1 MDTGTTPNEDHGSA
15 APSDLVWRSV
25 EEHADVASGAS
36 SADFDSAAPETVQTP
51 SFLQMTE
58 QAPPIQAPSFMSAM
72 APVATPA
79 FALHSPPA
87 DEEALFEDLGDH
99 GDNSRSGL
107 DPVGSFELPGSFA
120 SALEVPDL
128 DVVATVDAPNS
139 FAASSAFDM
148 PRSTVESTPFDA
160 ASPFVAPATFEAPS
174 SFVAPVT
181 FEAPSSFVAPVT
193 FEAPS
198 SFAAATID
206 QDPARQE
213 GAFDPLGSGF
223 DAPPAP
229 DGTTT
234 PGSFTSM
241 FENLA
246 QPVVASQESEGS
258 KSRFGRKKKTEADEF
273 AVSAVKSET
282 ATKAK
287 REKSPKEQGAAKE
300 GKKFGLGRKK
310 GDADIAASPLPTFGM
325 PGPAGAVTT
334 FGIPGTVAGG
344 SNFGTPETL
353 APTTP
358 ARSDAP
364 SDPFANLVQTEQPA
378 AKKSRFSR
386 PQKEAKAPEDP
397 KGLEA
402 GGESGRSFPRK
413 FVIPAAMALVGVA
426 GGGAY
431 VAVSGGSVP
440 TAAPVAASAPAP
452 VATEAPPVESSIPA
466 DGAASGTDL
475 PPDLALADPLSSDGG
490 GDERT
495 IEAPI
500 EPITVVDEGDPT
512 DIGSGETTDPAASAS
527 TVPGALPGAVA
538 SGVPVVEPTTTVAAV
553 VPVTAGRFAVGA
565 CVKVVGNVN
574 DRTRRVS
581 GASITTTDCAAA
593 HNAEIVSTFDPQ
605 GDCERSVVAFV
616 GYPEQ
621 ITKVNGTVVS
631 YSIVQD
637 KTDNSIYCVANF
649 PTLPDYTGQLFES
662 KKTP

>member
-1 MDTGTTPNEDHGSA
+1 MDTGTTPPNEDHGSA
-15 APSDLVWRSV
+15 APSDSVWRSV

-51 SFLQMTE
+51 SFLQKTE

-72 APVATPA
+72 APVPTPA

-120 SALEVPDL
+120 SALDVPDL

-160 ASPFVAPATFEAPS
+160 PSSFVAPATFDAAS

-181 FEAPSSFVAPVT
+181 FEAPSSFT
-193 FEAPS
+193 
-198 SFAAATID
+198 AASID
-206 QDPARQE
+206 GGPTRQE
-213 GAFDPLGSGF
+213 GSFDPLGSGF
-223 DAPPAP
+223 DAPSAS
-229 DGTTT
+229 DSTTT

-246 QPVVASQESEGS
+246 QPVVASPESEGS
-258 KSRFGRKKKTEADEF
+258 KSRFGRKKRAEADEF
-273 AVSAVKSET
+273 AVSVVKSENV
-282 ATKAK
+282 TKAK
-287 REKSPKEQGAAKE
+287 KEKAPKEQGAAKE

-310 GDADIAASPLPTFGM
+310 GDADSAASPLPTFGM

-334 FGIPGTVAGG
+334 FTIPGTAPGG
-344 SNFGTPETL
+344 SNFGTPEPVATTTL
-353 APTTP
+353 AS
-358 ARSDAP
+358 SDAP
-364 SDPFANLVQTEQPA
+364 SDPVANLVQTEQLA

-386 PQKEAKAPEDP
+386 PQKAAKAPNEP
-397 KGLEA
+397 KALEA
-402 GGESGRSFPRK
+402 GGESGRGFPRK

-452 VATEAPPVESSIPA
+452 LATEAPPVESSNPA
-466 DGAASGTDL
+466 DGAASGIEL

-490 GDERT
+490 GDELT

-512 DIGSGETTDPAASAS
+512 DLGSGETTDPAASAS
-527 TVPGALPGAVA
+527 TIPGALPGAVA
-538 SGVPVVEPTTTVAAV
+538 PGVPVEPTTTVAAV
-553 VPVTAGRFAVGA
+553 VPVSAGRFAVGA
-565 CVKVVGNVN
+565 CVKVVGDVN

-581 GASITTTDCAAA
+581 GASITTTDCAVA

-621 ITKVNGTVVS
+621 ITKVAGTVVS